1 MELQSFTKKKSS
13 GIFIPNG
20 EGFSELTD
28 YIGEGSI
35 NDISHHLG
43 YNPNQ
48 TITYFGDFDQNFDV
62 VDVIIEIFS
71 CNIVFVLTKDT
82 VIELEKNKVDY
93 FLRDLEFSNEFGGIN
108 STDIL
113 QSGIEN
119 KSFSIE
125 FLSRVLNLNNA
136 NPNGIFYAISIDL
149 YLSFKDGLL
158 IDFIS
163 ADGLSNW
170 ARHYKQLNPDFI
182 FNIEKTATKF
192 WGDEKS
198 KIINEINIQCD
209 ALSNIP
215 HFLDN
220 EYLKLHETD
229 FGSTNYFMLLV
240 CHYNHEI
247 SLSQFIEI
255 NHGRYKTYTSSNSL
269 IKFGLDR
276 FIYEFSVDGSLINFY
291 LK

>member
-1 MELQSFTKKKSS
+1 MELQSFTKKSS

-20 EGFSELTD
+20 DQFSELTD

-35 NDISHHLG
+35 NDITIHLG
-43 YNPNQ
+43 YHPDQ
-48 TITYFGDFDQNFDV
+48 TKVYFGDFDQNFDV

-82 VIELEKNKVDY
+82 VTKLDKSKVDY
-93 FLRDLEFSNEFGGIN
+93 FLRDFDYDSEFDSY
-108 STDIL
+108 DIDSIF
-113 QSGIEN
+113 QTGIEN
-119 KSFSIE
+119 MSLSIE
-125 FLSRVLNLNNA
+125 FLTRVLNINNA
-136 NPNGIFYAISIDL
+136 EPNGVFYAKSLDL

-158 IDFIS
+158 IDFRS
-163 ADGLSNW
+163 TDGLSKW
-170 ARHYKQLNPDFI
+170 ARYYKQLNPDFI
-182 FNIEKTATKF
+182 FNIEKTAMKF
-192 WGDEKS
+192 WGVEKS

-209 ALSNIP
+209 ALASVP
-215 HFLDN
+215 EGFKN
-220 EYLKLHETD
+220 EFIQLHETN

-240 CHYNHEI
+240 CHYEHEI

-255 NHGRYKTYTSSNSL
+255 NHGRYKTYTSSNSV

-276 FIYEFSVDGSLINFY
+276 FIYEFSVDGSLINFS